1 MSAEAPPSVPPRPA
15 GRATVAR
22 RSVRAALRTRLSDS
36 PYRNGYALVASS
48 LLTSALGLAY
58 WVVAA
63 RAYSATAVGV
73 NAALISAMTF
83 LTSISQL
90 NLKAP

>member
-1 MSAEAPPSVPPRPA
+1 V
-15 GRATVAR
+15 
-22 RSVRAALRTRLSDS
+22 
-36 PYRNGYALVASS
+36 
-48 LLTSALGLAY
+48 